1 MSSKIKKAKKQN
13 VQTNSNIHNFLNAC
27 DLLLDIAVTGALFA
41 IGNMIL
47 SGISNVLL
55 KAQKGKLKPGAML
68 FIQTVISGVLFII
81 LTAAMGDFMD
91 MFTIGWR
98 AFLPLFFA
106 AVLGIIIGNAMY
118 FTSLELI
125 GLSKAYPIAMTYPLF
140 TYIFEIAFLDADFSW
155 PKLSGIVLVII
166 GVILISSSKVNGNNG
181 SKEEEKIE
189 SAVEKEE
196 EKELTKVENELEPTN
211 VEVISEKT
219 GYLKTNT
226 GKMFLGVLLAALTTL
241 TWSGGTTLIKV
252 GLDTL
257 ETAGN
262 DVGII
267 PINGARMFCL
277 IPITLIIFTVTN
289 RGDNKSEFS
298 WKPLLLVSIAAVLGL
313 FVSNILYLYALDL
326 IGTSTPA
333 AIAAS
338 GPIIATPLS
347 ILFLKEKVDWKIIL
361 GTLLTV
367 GGILLV
373 LLL

>member
-1 MSSKIKKAKKQN
+1 M
-13 VQTNSNIHNFLNAC
+13 
-27 DLLLDIAVTGALFA
+27 DIAVSGALFA

-55 KAQKGKLKPGAML
+55 KAQKGKLKPGVML
-68 FIQTVISGVLFII
+68 LIQTVISGVLFII
-81 LTAAMGDFMD
+81 LTAAMGDFMA
-91 MFTIGWR
+91 MFTIGWE

-140 TYIFEIAFLDADFSW
+140 TYIFELSFLTGWDEFYW
-155 PKLSGIVLVII
+155 PKLFGILLVIV
-166 GVILISSSKVNGNNG
+166 GVILISSSKVNGNNA
-181 SKEEEKIE
+181 SKEEELSE
-189 SAVEKEE
+189 SSEEDKEE
-196 EKELTKVENELEPTN
+196 LIEDKNEIEPTN

-219 GYLKTNT
+219 GYLKTNA
-226 GKMFLGVLLAALTTL
+226 GKMFFGVLLAALTTL

-252 GLDTL
+252 GLNTL

-289 RGDNKSEFS
+289 RGENKSEFS
-298 WKPLLLVSIAAVLGL
+298 WKALLLVSIAAVLGL
-313 FVSNILYLYALDL
+313 FVSNILYLYALDQ
-326 IGTSTPA
+326 IGISTPA

>member
-1 MSSKIKKAKKQN
+1 MG
-13 VQTNSNIHNFLNAC
+13 
-27 DLLLDIAVTGALFA
+27 IAVTGALFA

-55 KAQKGKLKPGAML
+55 KAQKGKLKPGVML

-81 LTAAMGDFMD
+81 LTAALGDFMD

-140 TYIFEIAFLDADFSW
+140 TYIFEIAFLGADFSW

-189 SAVEKEE
+189 SIVEKEQ
-196 EKELTKVENELEPTN
+196 EKELVELENELEPTN

-226 GKMFLGVLLAALTTL
+226 GKVFLGVLLAALTTL

-257 ETAGN
+257 ENAGN

>member
-1 MSSKIKKAKKQN
+1 
-13 VQTNSNIHNFLNAC
+13 LNAC
-27 DLLLDIAVTGALFA
+27 DLLLVIAFAGELFA

-47 SGISNVLL
+47 SGVSNVLL
-55 KAQKGKLKPGAML
+55 KAQKGKLKPGVML
-68 FIQTVISGVLFII
+68 FIQTLISGVSFII
-81 LTAAMGDFMD
+81 LTAAMGGFMD
-91 MFTIGWR
+91 MFTIGWK

-125 GLSKAYPIAMTYPLF
+125 GLSKAYPIAMTFPLF
-140 TYIFEIAFLDADFSW
+140 TYFMEIAFLGADFKIS
-155 PKLSGIVLVII
+155 KLSGIVLVII
-166 GVILISSSKVNGNNG
+166 GVIFISSSKINGNNDSATED
-181 SKEEEKIE
+181 SKESSVKIDEELIDDQKEI
-189 SAVEKEE
+189 AV
-196 EKELTKVENELEPTN
+196 TN
-211 VEVISEKT
+211 VEVMGEKSGLITAISR
-219 GYLKTNT
+219 
-226 GKMFLGVLLAALTTL
+226 KMFLGILLAALTTL

-252 GLDTL
+252 GLNIL
-257 ETAGN
+257 ENSGN

-267 PINGARMFCL
+267 PINGARMSCL

-298 WKPLLLVSIAAVLGL
+298 WKPILFVSIAAILGL

-326 IGTSTPA
+326 IGTSTTA

-347 ILFLKEKVDWKIIL
+347 ILFLKEKVDWKIII

-373 LLL
+373 ILL

>member
-1 MSSKIKKAKKQN
+1 MVFA
-13 VQTNSNIHNFLNAC
+13 FA
-27 DLLLDIAVTGALFA
+27 GELFA

-47 SGISNVLL
+47 SGLSNVLL
-55 KAQKGKLKPGAML
+55 KAQKGKLKPGVML
-68 FIQTVISGVLFII
+68 FLQTVISGVLFVI
-81 LTAAMGDFMD
+81 LTAAMGDFML

-140 TYIFEIAFLDADFSW
+140 TYIFEIAFLDGVFKFS
-155 PKLSGIVLVII
+155 KLSGIVLVII
-166 GVILISSSKVNGNNG
+166 GVILISSSKVNENND
-181 SKEEEKIE
+181 SKEEEIVE
-189 SAVEKEE
+189 SSDKENEKPSE
-196 EKELTKVENELEPTN
+196 EKEVLETTN

-219 GYLKTNT
+219 GYLKTNS
-226 GKMFLGVLLAALTTL
+226 GKVFLGVLLAALTTL

-252 GLDTL
+252 GLDVLKDT
-257 ETAGN
+257 GN

-289 RGDNKSEFS
+289 RGDNKSKFS
-298 WKPLLLVSIAAVLGL
+298 WKPFILVSIAAVLGL

-347 ILFLKEKVDWKIIL
+347 ILFLKEKVDWKIIT

>member
-1 MSSKIKKAKKQN
+1 MQN
-13 VQTNSNIHNFLNAC
+13 VQTNSNIHNILNSC
-27 DLLLDIAVTGALFA
+27 DLLLDIAVSGALFA
-41 IGNMIL
+41 IGNMVL
-47 SGISNVLL
+47 SGIANVLV

-68 FIQTVISGVLFII
+68 FIQSIISGILFII
-81 LTAAMGDFMD
+81 ITAAMGDFML
-91 MFTIGWR
+91 MFTIGWK

-140 TYIFEIAFLDADFSW
+140 TYIFEIAFLGEEFRL
-155 PKLSGIVLVII
+155 PKLSGIILVII

-181 SKEEEKIE
+181 SKEEVKIKSNDE
-189 SAVEKEE
+189 
-196 EKELTKVENELEPTN
+196 ENELSEEVINNEIAEIEPTN
-211 VEVISEKT
+211 VEITNEKS
-219 GYLKTNT
+219 GYFRTNA
-226 GKMFLGVLLAALTTL
+226 GKIFLGVLLAALTTL

-252 GLDTL
+252 GLNILDA
-257 ETAGN
+257 AGN

-277 IPITLIIFTVTN
+277 IPITLIIFTVTD
-289 RGDNKSEFS
+289 RGDSKSEFN
-298 WKPLLLVSIAAVLGL
+298 WKPILLVSIASVLSL
-313 FVSNILYLYALDL
+313 VVSNILYLYALDL

>member
-1 MSSKIKKAKKQN
+1 LKFKNQN
-13 VQTNSNIHNFLNAC
+13 VQTNSNIHNFLNTC
-27 DLLLDIAVTGALFA
+27 DILLDIAVAGALFA
-41 IGNMIL
+41 IGNMVL
-47 SGISNVLL
+47 SGVSNVLL
-55 KAQKGKLKPGAML
+55 KAQKGKFKPWVMV
-68 FIQTVISGVLFII
+68 FIQTVISGVLFVI
-81 LTAAMGDFMD
+81 LTASMGDFML
-91 MFTIGWR
+91 MFTISWR
-98 AFLPLFFA
+98 AFLPLYFA

-118 FTSLELI
+118 FYSLELI

-140 TYIFEIAFLDADFSW
+140 TYIFEIAFLDGVFKYS
-155 PKLSGIVLVII
+155 KLSGIVLVII
-166 GVILISSSKVNGNNG
+166 GVILISSSKINGNNG
-181 SKEEEKIE
+181 SKEEEKKV
-189 SAVEKEE
+189 SSVE
-196 EKELTKVENELEPTN
+196 ENEEIEITN
-211 VEVISEKT
+211 VEVESKKT
-219 GYLKTNT
+219 GYLKTNA

-241 TWSGGTTLIKV
+241 TWSGGTTLIKL
-252 GLDTL
+252 GLNYLNDV
-257 ETAGN
+257 GN

-277 IPITLIIFTVTN
+277 IPITLIIFAATN

-298 WKPLLLVSIAAVLGL
+298 WKALLLISIAAVLGL
-313 FVSNILYLYALDL
+313 FVSNILYLYALDY

-347 ILFLKEKVDWKIIL
+347 IIFLKEKVDWKIIL

>member
-1 MSSKIKKAKKQN
+1 MVFA
-13 VQTNSNIHNFLNAC
+13 
-27 DLLLDIAVTGALFA
+27 GELFA

-47 SGISNVLL
+47 SGVSNVLL
-55 KAQKGKLKPGAML
+55 KAQKGKLKPGVML
-68 FIQTVISGVLFII
+68 FIQTVISGVSFII
-81 LTAAMGDFMD
+81 LTAAMGGFMD
-91 MFTIGWR
+91 MFTIGWK

-125 GLSKAYPIAMTYPLF
+125 GLSKAYPIAMTFPLF
-140 TYIFEIAFLDADFSW
+140 TYIMEIAFLGADFKIS
-155 PKLSGIVLVII
+155 KLSGIVLVII
-166 GVILISSSKVNGNNG
+166 GVIFISSSKINGNND
-181 SKEEEKIE
+181 SATEDSIEPSVKIDEELIDEQNEI
-189 SAVEKEE
+189 AV
-196 EKELTKVENELEPTN
+196 TN
-211 VEVISEKT
+211 VETIGEKSGLIT
-219 GYLKTNT
+219 ANGR
-226 GKMFLGVLLAALTTL
+226 KMFLGILLAALTTL

-252 GLDTL
+252 GLNIL
-257 ETAGN
+257 ENSGN

-267 PINGARMFCL
+267 PINGARMSCL

-298 WKPLLLVSIAAVLGL
+298 WKPLLFVSIAAILGL

-326 IGTSTPA
+326 IGTSTTA

-347 ILFLKEKVDWKIIL
+347 ILFLKEKVDWKIII

-373 LLL
+373 ILL